1 MAKPK
6 IVYYHDGRHPHIYR
20 YEPPMYPEEYQ
31 ACVDEL
37 ATTSVEA
44 LMFGLAEG
52 RTMLHDTRAGELW
65 GHNVDKWDHL
75 VFKRAHQNA
84 RSLID
89 AGFDPLRL
97 VCDRGREKGI
107 LIYPTLLVQNGGGEF
122 CPVRCSNFRF
132 DNPHLEIGARGDLDP
147 GLPGVTGLDFKH
159 REVREERFAIVEEA
173 VNEYPVD
180 GFELNLNYQDG
191 IFFHPDEVEAGRA
204 IMTDW
209 IGRIHEEVKRG
220 GDGRELAIR
229 VPLSLEDCAGIG
241 FDPEEWIR
249 LGIVDVLAPEPITGP
264 HRLDPNLD
272 FTPYLKAAAG
282 TKTRILAVLHARVG
296 NDRIGDG
303 PVAMT
308 RAAACNYWDQGVD
321 GLYVAQWFQQWPY
334 EGQFYEKL
342 RELPHPDIMAARD
355 KYYYVPTQIDTPWNP
370 LTPTALPAVMEPNEP
385 AEARFVV
392 SDDLPHWHERGP
404 RPRGAAAAA
413 GISNVTEIDGIRFE
427 LNGAELPGRICR
439 RINQAYRMNAPRHR
453 SGPTCWFVF
462 RLEPEQ
468 WPVRGE
474 NRLAATPDPQGP
486 APARGGS
493 PARPRARDQVPH
505 GEELPPR
512 LRRPRPRPLRTQR
525 DVSMARLEVLGHGTI
540 YRNPHPNLAS
550 EYVAFPS
557 IQALPDDTLLVHVP
571 ARERARERGREG
583 GHPPFLGWR
592 GDLGPRRT
600 AARAGGGRGGSAAAR
615 RVRDRRGRGGGRL
628 RALSDRP
635 GGVGTAGGPL
645 PGRRRHLVTAAGRK
659 QPSLREHGTR
669 GQPGD
674 PVGRKPDRRGRVG
687 G

>member
-1 MAKPK
+1 MAKPQ

-65 GHNVDKWDHL
+65 GHNVDKWEHL

-84 RSLID
+84 KGLID

-97 VCDRGREKGI
+97 VCDRGREKGV

-132 DNPHLEIGARGDLDP
+132 DNPHLEVGARGDLDP

-159 REVREERFAIVEEA
+159 PEVRDERFAIVEEA

-180 GFELNLNYQDG
+180 GFELNLNYQDALL
-191 IFFHPDEVEAGRA
+191 FFHPDEVEAGRA
-204 IMTDW
+204 TMTDW

-229 VPLSLEDCAGIG
+229 VPLSLEDCAGLG

-282 TKTRILAVLHARVG
+282 TKTRVLAVLHARVA

-334 EGQFYEKL
+334 GGQFYEKL
-342 RELPHPDIMAARD
+342 RELPHPDIMAAKD
-355 KYYYVPTQIDTPWNP
+355 KYYYVPTEIDTPWNP
-370 LTPTALPAVMEPNEP
+370 LTPTALPAVMELNEP
-385 AEARFVV
+385 AEARFVI
-392 SDDLPHWHERGP
+392 SDDLPHWHERG
-404 RPRGAAAAA
+404 RVHEVLLRA
-413 GISNVTEIDGIRFE
+413 GISNVTEIDRIRFD
-427 LNGAELPGRICR
+427 LNGAGLPGRICR
-439 RINQAYRMNAPRHR
+439 RINQAYRMNAPRNR

-474 NRLAATPDPQGP
+474 NRLAATLTHRDPHLLG
-486 APARGGS
+486 
-493 PARPRARDQVPH
+493 
-505 GEELPPR
+505 
-512 LRRPRPRPLRTQR
+512 
-525 DVSMARLEVLGHGTI
+525 EVLLRDLELEIKYLMGKSFH
-540 YRNPHPNLAS
+540 RD
-550 EYVAFPS
+550 YVDP
-557 IQALPDDTLLVHVP
+557 
-571 ARERARERGREG
+571 
-583 GHPPFLGWR
+583 
-592 GDLGPRRT
+592 DLG
-600 AARAGGGRGGSAAAR
+600 
-615 RVRDRRGRGGGRL
+615 
-628 RALSDRP
+628 
-635 GGVGTAGGPL
+635 
-645 PGRRRHLVTAAGRK
+645 HY
-659 QPSLREHGTR
+659 EHSGM
-669 GQPGD
+669 
-674 PVGRKPDRRGRVG
+674 
-687 G
+687 